1 MQRSHIYQQL
11 TLTVLNP
18 AGTVIDVANA
28 GVARYW
34 TKWPTLRPAVKP
46 NSYFFFFE

>member
-1 MQRSHIYQQL
+1 MQCSHIYQQL